1 MENDVYYL
9 NNGYPMPKIGL
20 GVYKITDNEMATAI
34 ESALEVGYRA
44 FDTAYLYDNEVA
56 LGRVLKQSEIARD
69 SLFITSKLWNDYQ
82 GFESTLEQFNQSLER
97 LGTDYLDLY
106 LIHWPCAED
115 DLFIE
120 SYKALEQL
128 YEEGK
133 VRAIGVCNFTKEHLE
148 KLMDATDIVP
158 AVNQV
163 EVHPYFNQQQLQD
176 FCDDNDIAV
185 TAWMPLM
192 RNRGLLDNPVIV
204 EIAKRYNKTPA
215 QVVLR
220 WHLAHNRLIIPK
232 SKTPERIEENFNI
245 FDFNLEVTDIAE
257 IDALNRNDR
266 QGHDPDSV
274 KIGTL
279 R

>member
-1 MENDVYYL
+1 MKNDVYYL

>member
-20 GVYKITDNEMATAI
+20 GVYKITDNEMETAI

-82 GFESTLEQFNQSLER
+82 GFESTLEQFYQSLER

-192 RNRGLLDNPVIV
+192 RNRGLLDDPVIV

>member
-82 GFESTLEQFNQSLER
+82 GFESTLKQFNQSLER

-192 RNRGLLDNPVIV
+192 RNRGLLDDPVIV

-245 FDFNLEVTDIAE
+245 FDFTCIFTFFPN
-257 IDALNRNDR
+257 
-266 QGHDPDSV
+266 
-274 KIGTL
+274 
-279 R
+279 

>member
-20 GVYKITDNEMATAI
+20 GVYKITDNEMETAI

-82 GFESTLEQFNQSLER
+82 GFESTLEQFNQTLER

-192 RNRGLLDNPVIV
+192 RNRGLLDDPVIV

>member
-82 GFESTLEQFNQSLER
+82 GFESTLKQFNQSLER

-192 RNRGLLDNPVIV
+192 RNRGLLDDPVIV

-245 FDFNLEVTDIAE
+245 FDFNLEATDIAE

>member
-9 NNGYPMPKIGL
+9 NNGYPMPKNGL

-82 GFESTLEQFNQSLER
+82 GFESTLKQFNQSLER

-192 RNRGLLDNPVIV
+192 RNRGLLDDPVIV

>member
-9 NNGYPMPKIGL
+9 NNGYPMPKVGL
-20 GVYKITDNEMATAI
+20 GVYKITDDEMETAI
-34 ESALEVGYRA
+34 QSALEIGYRA
-44 FDTAYLYDNEVA
+44 FDTAAFYNNELA
-56 LGRVLKQSEIARD
+56 LGRALKHSEIPRD
-69 SLFITSKLWNDYQ
+69 DLFITSKLWNDYQ
-82 GFESTLEQFNQSLER
+82 GFESTLEQFNQTLER

-128 YEEGK
+128 YEAGK
-133 VRAIGVCNFTKEHLE
+133 VRAIGVCNFTKAHLE
-148 KLMDATDIVP
+148 KLIEATDIVP

-163 EVHPYFNQQQLQD
+163 EVHPYFNQQPLQD

-192 RNRGLLDNPVIV
+192 RNRGLLDDPVIV
-204 EIAKRYNKTPA
+204 DIAKRYNKTPA

-245 FDFNLEVTDIAE
+245 FDFSLEVTDIAE
-257 IDALNRNDR
+257 IDELNRNDR
-266 QGHDPDSV
+266 QGNDPDVV

-279 R
+279 K

>member
-20 GVYKITDNEMATAI
+20 GVYKITDNEMETAI

-192 RNRGLLDNPVIV
+192 RNRGLLDDPVIV

>member
-82 GFESTLEQFNQSLER
+82 GFESTLKQFNQSLER

-128 YEEGK
+128 YEE
-133 VRAIGVCNFTKEHLE
+133 R
-148 KLMDATDIVP
+148 
-158 AVNQV
+158 
-163 EVHPYFNQQQLQD
+163 
-176 FCDDNDIAV
+176 
-185 TAWMPLM
+185 
-192 RNRGLLDNPVIV
+192 
-204 EIAKRYNKTPA
+204 
-215 QVVLR
+215 
-220 WHLAHNRLIIPK
+220 
-232 SKTPERIEENFNI
+232 
-245 FDFNLEVTDIAE
+245 
-257 IDALNRNDR
+257 
-266 QGHDPDSV
+266 
-274 KIGTL
+274 
-279 R
+279 

>member
-82 GFESTLEQFNQSLER
+82 GFESTLKQFNQSLER

-192 RNRGLLDNPVIV
+192 RNRGLLDDPVNV

>member
-1 MENDVYYL
+1 MKNDVYYL

-82 GFESTLEQFNQSLER
+82 GFESTLKQFNQSLER

-192 RNRGLLDNPVIV
+192 RNRGLLDDPVIV

>member
-82 GFESTLEQFNQSLER
+82 GFESTLEQFNQTLER

-192 RNRGLLDNPVIV
+192 RNRGLLDDPVIV

>member
-1 MENDVYYL
+1 
-9 NNGYPMPKIGL
+9 MPEIGL
-20 GVYKITDNEMATAI
+20 GVYKITDSEMETAI

-192 RNRGLLDNPVIV
+192 RNRGLLDDPVIV

>member
-133 VRAIGVCNFTKEHLE
+133 VLAIGVCNFTKEHLE

-192 RNRGLLDNPVIV
+192 RNRGLLDDPVIV

>member
-9 NNGYPMPKIGL
+9 NNGYPMPEIGL
-20 GVYKITDNEMATAI
+20 GVYKITDSEMETAI

-192 RNRGLLDNPVIV
+192 RNRGLLDDPVIV

>member
-34 ESALEVGYRA
+34 ESAFEVGYRA

-82 GFESTLEQFNQSLER
+82 GFESTLKQFNQSLER

-192 RNRGLLDNPVIV
+192 RNRGLLDDPVIV

>member
-1 MENDVYYL
+1 
-9 NNGYPMPKIGL
+9 MPKIGL
-20 GVYKITDNEMATAI
+20 GVYKITDNEMTTAI

-82 GFESTLEQFNQSLER
+82 GFESTLKQFNQSLER

-192 RNRGLLDNPVIV
+192 RNRGLLDDPVIV

>member
-20 GVYKITDNEMATAI
+20 GVYKITDNEMETAI
-34 ESALEVGYRA
+34 ESALEVSYRA

-82 GFESTLEQFNQSLER
+82 GFESTLKQFNQSLER

-192 RNRGLLDNPVIV
+192 RNRGLLDDPVIV

>member
-34 ESALEVGYRA
+34 ESSLEVGYRA

-82 GFESTLEQFNQSLER
+82 GFESTLKQFNQSLER

-192 RNRGLLDNPVIV
+192 RNRGLLDDPVIV

>member
-82 GFESTLEQFNQSLER
+82 GFESTLKQFNQSLER

-192 RNRGLLDNPVIV
+192 RNRGLLDDPVIV

>member
-82 GFESTLEQFNQSLER
+82 GFESTLKQFNQSLER

-133 VRAIGVCNFTKEHLE
+133 VRAIGVCNFTKEHME

-192 RNRGLLDNPVIV
+192 RNRGLLDDPVIV

>member
-56 LGRVLKQSEIARD
+56 LGRVLKQSEIVRD

-192 RNRGLLDNPVIV
+192 RNRGLLDDPVIV

>member
-82 GFESTLEQFNQSLER
+82 GFESTLKQFNQSLER

-192 RNRGLLDNPVIV
+192 RNRGLLDDPVIV

-232 SKTPERIEENFNI
+232 SKTLERIEENFNI

>member
-20 GVYKITDNEMATAI
+20 GVYKITDNEMETAI

-82 GFESTLEQFNQSLER
+82 GFESTLKQFNQSLER

-192 RNRGLLDNPVIV
+192 RNRGLLDDPVIV

-257 IDALNRNDR
+257 IDALN
-266 QGHDPDSV
+266 
-274 KIGTL
+274 
-279 R
+279 

>member
-69 SLFITSKLWNDYQ
+69 SLSITSKLWNDYQ
-82 GFESTLEQFNQSLER
+82 GFESTLKQFNQSLER

-192 RNRGLLDNPVIV
+192 RNRGLLDDPVIV

>member
-20 GVYKITDNEMATAI
+20 GVYKITDNEMETAI

-82 GFESTLEQFNQSLER
+82 GFESTLKQFNQSLER

-192 RNRGLLDNPVIV
+192 RNRGLLDDPVIV

>member
-82 GFESTLEQFNQSLER
+82 GFESTLKQFNQSLER

-192 RNRGLLDNPVIV
+192 RNRGLLDDPVIV

-232 SKTPERIEENFNI
+232 SKTPERIEENFNV

>member
-192 RNRGLLDNPVIV
+192 RNRGLLDDPVIV

>member
-34 ESALEVGYRA
+34 ESVLEVGYRA

-82 GFESTLEQFNQSLER
+82 GFESTLKQFNQSLER

-192 RNRGLLDNPVIV
+192 RNRGLLDDPVIV